1 MKKLIIGWG
10 VSDKFNINGCICK
23 GVRYG
28 KVNEYF
34 VYRFFLTKMVTL
46 YENAASSQSI
56 RVVFVFDEELENT
69 MKRLS
74 KKTIEEAEKDMLD
87 EEKLSRQKKHQKKE
101 EKVSLVALEKE

>member
-1 MKKLIIGWG
+1 MKKLIIGCG

-56 RVVFVFDEELENT
+56 RVVFVFDEELENSYEDIYIST
-69 MKRLS
+69 LYINGCYFRK
-74 KKTIEEAEKDMLD
+74 
-87 EEKLSRQKKHQKKE
+87 
-101 EKVSLVALEKE
+101 